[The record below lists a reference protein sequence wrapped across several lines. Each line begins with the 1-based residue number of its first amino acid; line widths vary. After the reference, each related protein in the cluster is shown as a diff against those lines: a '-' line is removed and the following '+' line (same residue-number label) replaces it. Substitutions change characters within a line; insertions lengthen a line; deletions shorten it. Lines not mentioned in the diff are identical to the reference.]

1 MQEEIVQTI
10 ERLNGQF
17 EDLVVRGVRSSGSE
31 HLTVLEAMRTE
42 FERIGAGHLASRV
55 ADLVSAI
62 QRDDRGAAQA
72 LLRAQTS
79 LRLFERLLTLE
90 VAQNTLQAFLAG
102 DAPGEFG
109 EEADGTD
116 ADEDT
121 DGEDA

>member
-10 ERLNGQF
+10 ERLTAQF

-31 HLTVLEAMRTE
+31 HLTVLDAMRTE

-55 ADLVSAI
+55 ADLVTAI
-62 QRDDRGAAQA
+62 KSDDRGAAKA

-90 VAQNTLQAFLAG
+90 VAQNTLREFVSGGAT
-102 DAPGEFG
+102 GEFET
-109 EEADGTD
+109 EEG
-116 ADEDT
+116 DESD
-121 DGEDA
+121 DEEDA